1 MAPGSD
7 DRRQQMIAIAV
18 CLVACLLVAGMV
30 IAWKL
35 HEPAPSGN
43 APETTAP
50 SAAADLAAP
59 AKPAAN
65 LPVAP
70 GVIATEEELAKPWSS
85 KRFVYHDPMLDLDV
99 PAVVVRLPQ
108 GGYWGFSL
116 IEPFGTCEME
126 YVTNLQRLQTVYDFQ
141 SDHPMVGDPCDHA
154 VFDLLQWGGPPS
166 AEVRG
171 APVRGMGVRPPLA
184 IEIVQRGKEILA
196 TKIE

>member
-1 MAPGSD
+1 MT
-7 DRRQQMIAIAV
+7 AIAV

-35 HEPAPSGN
+35 HQPAPS
-43 APETTAP
+43 ADSTDTVVP
-50 SAAADLAAP
+50 SPSSELAEP

-70 GVIATEEELAKPWSS
+70 GVVATEEELAKPWSS
-85 KRFVYHDPMLDLDV
+85 KRFMYHDEMLDADV
-99 PAVVVRLPQ
+99 PAMVVRLPQ

-116 IEPFGTCEME
+116 IEPFGTCQLE
-126 YVTNLQRLQTVYDFQ
+126 YVTNLARLQSLYDFQ
-141 SDHPMVGDPCDHA
+141 SDHPMVGDPCNHA

-171 APVRGMGVRPPLA
+171 APVKGMGVRPPLA
-184 IEIVQRGKEILA
+184 IEIVQHGKEILA